1 MKNLI
6 YISILVAA
14 LFWSCNSKPG
24 ARAKVPTSRINDT
37 TETTPINGDLYGI
50 QSPNAQLAPG
60 EDFYAQATQA
70 YESGNKQEALRL
82 CRKSADL
89 GFAPAQFNMAIFY
102 YNGDG
107 VQKDLTKTV
116 EWLEKA
122 APQGF
127 LQAQKQLAICYAQ
140 GIGTK
145 KDAKKAAHW
154 YEQAAKQ
161 GDADAQ
167 YKLGTAYYQGNGVLP
182 DYEQAVKWY
191 EKAAAQG
198 VPEAL
203 NDLGLCYENGL
214 GVEQISPNKALG
226 LYQKAASMGNKIAK
240 SNYDRLKKSME
251 ESSVIYDM

>member
-14 LFWSCNSKPG
+14 FFWSCNSKPG

-50 QSPNAQLAPG
+50 QSQNAQSAPG

-116 EWLEKA
+116 EWLEKS

-140 GIGTK
+140 GIGTA
-145 KDAKKAAHW
+145 KDAKKAAFW
-154 YEQAAKQ
+154 YEKAAQQ

-167 YKLGTAYYQGNGVLP
+167 YKIGTAYYRGNGVIP

-198 VPEAL
+198 VSEAM

-214 GVEQISPNKALG
+214 GVSRLNPHKALE
-226 LYQKAASMGNKIAK
+226 LYQKAANMGNKIAK
-240 SNYDRLKKSME
+240 SNYDRLKKTLS
-251 ESSVIYDM
+251 ESQIIYEM